1 MDTYP
6 LQAEIIGRFNNMS
19 RQLQTAARYILE
31 NPQDVA
37 LLSMRDQARKAGV
50 QPATMTRLAQ
60 FLGLPGYDEIR
71 SRYHEALRDRTGGF
85 AEKAR
90 QQVRDQALEG
100 DQALAARMFARMSH
114 QIEGLAH
121 PDALASLS
129 DAVRVLA
136 AARRVYCLGQRSC
149 HPVMWQFNYMISL
162 LGERSILMD
171 GAGGT
176 GPDPLTWSK
185 PGDVLFVLTFNPYAA
200 ITLDICRFARSRGIK
215 IVAITDSEVSPV
227 RQLADVALFCPTD
240 SLSFFHTITPAF
252 ALAEVLASMLAGRP
266 DFDAAEAL
274 RQTER
279 QLNALSTY
287 L

>member
-1 MDTYP
+1 MDNYP
-6 LQAEIIGRFNNMS
+6 LQAEIVGNFSQMS

-60 FLGLPGYDEIR
+60 FLGLSGFDEIR
-71 SRYHEALRDRTGGF
+71 SRYHEALRDRAGGF

-100 DQALAARMFARMSH
+100 DQALAARMFARIAH
-114 QIEGLAH
+114 QIEGLGH
-121 PDALASLS
+121 SDFLTTLAE
-129 DAVRVLA
+129 
-136 AARRVYCLGQRSC
+136 AARLLADTRRIYCLGQRSC
-149 HPVMWQFNYMISL
+149 HPVVWQFNYMISL
-162 LGERSILMD
+162 LGERSILID

-176 GPDPLTWSK
+176 GPDPLTWSEE
-185 PGDVLFVLTFNPYAA
+185 GDALFVLTINPYAA
-200 ITLDICRFARSRGIK
+200 ITLQICRFAKARGLK

-227 RQLADVALFCPTD
+227 RELADVALFAPTD
-240 SLSFFHTITPAF
+240 SLSFFHTITPSF

-266 DFDAAEAL
+266 ESGATEAL
-274 RQTER
+274 RRTEQR
-279 QLNALSTY
+279 LNALSTY